1 MQQCGRYGSNGFFAN
16 FVFVEQTQDSINL
29 KKIQLYQI
37 DAFTDKVFG
46 GNPAAVCV
54 LDAWLPNEIMQ
65 QIAAENNLAETAF
78 VVPNGE
84 DYEITWFTPTV
95 EVDLCGH
102 ATLAAAYVLFTHAG
116 HASDV
121 IRFHSRRSGLLTVE
135 KNVDALTMNFPAD
148 VLEKAETPEALITA
162 LGKAPQETYKGKTD
176 YLLIYTSQAD
186 VEAFNPDIALINTVP
201 ARGII
206 VSAPGD
212 KVDFVSR
219 FFCPQVGINEDPV
232 TGSAHTTLTPYWS
245 ERLGKN
251 TLQAKQLSKRQGNL
265 QCEFLGDRVKITGQA
280 VTYLKGEIEV

>member
-1 MQQCGRYGSNGFFAN
+1 MKR
-16 FVFVEQTQDSINL
+16 INL
-29 KKIQLYQI
+29 YQV
-37 DAFTDKVFG
+37 DAFTEKVFG

-54 LDAWLPNEIMQ
+54 LDAWLPNQTMQ

-78 VVPNGE
+78 VVPKGE

-95 EVDLCGH
+95 EVALCGH
-102 ATLAAAYVLFTHAG
+102 ATLAAAYVLFTYTG
-116 HASDV
+116 YTSEV
-121 IRFHSRRSGLLTVE
+121 IRFHSRSSGLLTVT
-135 KNVDALTMNFPAD
+135 KQGDALTMDFPAD
-148 VLEKAETPEALITA
+148 VLEPAETPEALVTA

-206 VSAPGD
+206 VSAPGNE
-212 KVDFVSR
+212 VDFVSR
-219 FFCPQVGINEDPV
+219 FFCPQVGIDEDPV

-245 ERLGKN
+245 ERLGKKM
-251 TLQAKQLSKRQGNL
+251 TARQLSKRQGDL
-265 QCEFLGDRVKITGQA
+265 QCEFLGDRVMITGKA